1 MICTVSF
8 IKIYCLTDNMKKRV
22 ENLMVFEQR
31 EITPMKSENN
41 LRTKIELFPFSLK
54 ICLPI
59 TT

>member
-1 MICTVSF
+1 MIFTVSF

-41 LRTKIELFPFSLK
+41 LRTK
-54 ICLPI
+54 
-59 TT
+59 